1 MLIMETLPKRPD
13 LGKIEE
19 KWRAFWKKEKIYKF
33 NIKSGKNIFSI
44 DVPPI
49 TPSGKMHIGHVM
61 SYTHFEY
68 IARYKRMLGY
78 EVFFPTCFDDNGL
91 PTEKYVEETKKVSKA
106 TIERNEFRKMCFNIA
121 TELELEYSKI
131 FEALGFSWDRDLLYR
146 TIDNFCQKQAQRS
159 FIDLY
164 KKGEIYRK
172 EEPTIWCPFHQTA
185 LAQAEV
191 DDKERITNLNYL
203 TFELSD
209 GEKIKIATTR
219 PELLPACVGIV
230 VHPEDKRYRNYIGR
244 KAFVPIFGQEVEIFA
259 DEKVDPDF
267 GTGVVMICTF
277 GDKTDIEWWKIHDLP
292 LRICITK
299 DGKMNK
305 MAKQYEGMTIEEARE
320 KIISDL
326 KEKGILY
333 KQEELK
339 QNVGVCWRCKTPVE
353 FIVTKQWF
361 VNILKH
367 KEKLIEIGRKVNWY
381 PKFYRRRYEDWVNN
395 LKWDWCISRQ
405 RYYGV
410 PFPVWYC
417 KNCGE
422 VVLAEDEKLPVDPEK
437 DNPKKCP
444 KCGSNEFIPE
454 LDVFDTW
461 FTSSITPLINSKWK
475 EDEEFFEKIFPMSLR
490 PQGHDIIRTWAF
502 YTILKSYLHLDK
514 QPWKDIMISGH
525 GLDRKGKKMSKSLGN
540 IIDPLKIIEKY
551 CADAIRLWATT
562 AKIGEDLPFREEDL
576 KHNMDILIKLWNASR
591 FIHQNIEKLKKPEL
605 TVVDR
610 WILTRF
616 GLVIEDYHK
625 YFGKYELSEARR
637 ITEMFF
643 KHEFCDFYLEIVKYR
658 IYGEDEKSKLSA
670 KWTLYNVLLG
680 ILKLFAPFIPYITEE
695 IYQILFKEMEKD
707 KSIHLS
713 NFPEKIIEDRESLKT
728 GMLLKEVISEVRRWK
743 ISNRLSLG
751 KQISKIE
758 IAAKKEDIEKLKRV
772 LPDIKGTN
780 RVEEVSFREGN
791 FEVICH
797 L

>member
-1 MLIMETLPKRPD
+1 METLPKRPD

-49 TPSGKMHIGHVM
+49 TPSGRMHIGHVM

-299 DGKMNK
+299 DGKMNE

-422 VVLAEDEKLPVDPEK
+422 VVLAEDEKLPVDPGK

-637 ITEMFF
+637 IMEMFF

-680 ILKLFAPFIPYITEE
+680 ILKLFAPFIPYLTEE
-695 IYQILFKEMEKD
+695 IYQILFKETEKD

-713 NFPEKIIEDRESLKT
+713 NFPEKIIEDREALKT

-758 IAAKKEDIEKLKRV
+758 IAAKKEDIKKLKRV

>member
-299 DGKMNK
+299 DGKMNE

-422 VVLAEDEKLPVDPEK
+422 VVLAEDEKLPVDPGK

-637 ITEMFF
+637 IMEMFF

-680 ILKLFAPFIPYITEE
+680 ILKLFAPFIPYLTEE
-695 IYQILFKEMEKD
+695 IYQILFKETEKD

-713 NFPEKIIEDRESLKT
+713 NFPEKIIEDREALKT

-758 IAAKKEDIEKLKRV
+758 IAAKKEDIKKLKRV

>member
-19 KWRAFWKKEKIYKF
+19 KCRAFWKKEKIYKF
-33 NIKSGKNIFSI
+33 NIKSEKNIFSI

-299 DGKMNK
+299 DGKMNE

-695 IYQILFKEMEKD
+695 IYQILFKETEKD

-713 NFPEKIIEDRESLKT
+713 NFPEKIIEDREALKT